1 MRILE
6 KTADLL
12 SITAGELEQWRVVLG
27 VGMPVI
33 LLAAA
38 VYLIVKNAEQVVLLA
53 GKLGA
58 LIRHLALQLVKT
70 GTERD
75 IRGLIVK
82 ANKRL
87 KIANEDAVLVDDLKI
102 DWAKSE
108 NVRAYIDEDR
118 VIVRMRSSSN
128 PSKNFVNAVTAYVST
143 GLLPKIKRYIRPE
156 LVNAMS
162 LLTAR
167 NIVIFGNE
175 NALEY
180 YDKTLLRPILDEYPQ
195 IKKDFQMLSALD
207 DYGMFYSI
215 LLREYSRAGMK
226 VYPKLSDSL
235 FTEEADGLLRFLYQV
250 AAGRGLGSEQM
261 AYESFYF
268 SVRIMMTVNFN
279 GARDFTRCGRQI
291 VEWSEKGNGTIYVL
305 ASAGDEYQ
313 VRGALRRALEEG
325 GRKMMV
331 SEHVCRRGTELDRVC
346 YHCFEVRPEEK
357 AVPAAE

>member
-6 KTADLL
+6 HAAHLL
-12 SITAGELEQWRVVLG
+12 SITAGELEQWMVVLG

-58 LIRHLALQLVKT
+58 LIRRLALQLAKT

-87 KIANEDAVLVDDLKI
+87 KIANEDAVLVDELKI

-128 PSKNFVNAVTAYVST
+128 PAKNFVGAVTAYVST
-143 GLLPKIKRYIRPE
+143 GLLPKIKRYIRSE

-162 LLTAR
+162 LLIAR
-167 NIVIFGNE
+167 NIVIYGNE

-195 IKKDFQMLSALD
+195 IRRDFQMLSALD

-215 LLREYSRAGMK
+215 LLREYSRVGMK

-250 AAGRGLGSEQM
+250 AAGRGLGSKQM

-268 SVRIMMTVNFN
+268 SVRVMMTVNFK
-279 GARDFTRCGRQI
+279 GVQDFIRCGMKI
-291 VEWSEKGNGTIYVL
+291 IEWSEKENGTLYIL
-305 ASAGDEYQ
+305 ASAGDEQQ
-313 VRGALRRALEEG
+313 VRCALRQAREKSE
-325 GRKMMV
+325 RKILV
-331 SEHVCRRGTELDRVC
+331 SEHVCKRGTELDRVC
-346 YHCFEVRPEEK
+346 YHCFEVRQEEK